1 MNFCDSSSQHDFGEQ
16 RLSAGYH
23 THMVMVPRVGTNRGT
38 NPDQYFRSFH
48 AKQEEKWLIIDS
60 TANKPFFNWS
70 IYKKCKKKL
79 FSEVKI
85 EMLKIFKISDQEFH
99 KFR

>member
-70 IYKKCKKKL
+70 ICRKCRKKL

-85 EMLKIFKISDQEFH
+85 
-99 KFR
+99 